1 MRAGALMAGPL
12 KPGRY
17 LGPMGPLNNYPTL
30 YYFLVT
36 KLNKK
41 NKTVAKEKEK
51 NVGKE
56 KFFFYT

>member
-1 MRAGALMAGPL
+1 MKNLHQKEESSL
-12 KPGRY
+12 Y
-17 LGPMGPLNNYPTL
+17 IVIDITFIYPTL